1 MELYRIW
8 YKTNNGCLPTYIN
21 NITPRLAQLEF
32 YKNNPEKEII
42 ECEHIGKRV
51 NTKCKIIHIEEMQQY
66 EMD

>member
-8 YKTNNGCLPTYIN
+8 YKTDDGCLPKYVQ

-32 YKNNPEKEII
+32 LQNNPDKEIV

-51 NTKCKIIHIEEMQQY
+51 NTKCKVVHREE
-66 EMD
+66 